1 MDIYADVIFE
11 INFFMDLIIFYISS
25 KLLGVKVFIGRLLF
39 GAFVSAML
47 YCLFIFTPLQKYMC
61 TAMAIAML
69 FISVLI
75 VYKPVKISEM
85 LFDAFCVTAVSFVV
99 GGTALGI
106 FYYINIGN
114 SISLSVNGYFPLGI
128 LFTACSITFVVV
140 NIVKKIMQNN
150 AVKKQLFCN
159 VDILC
164 GNKKVCIRALVDTG
178 NSLTEPISGKPVIIT
193 ELCAVRNIIPKKLF
207 RLANDKNKKTEEI
220 FYLSKDDEYIN
231 RLSLVPFK
239 SVGNNNGL
247 LLCFAADKAEIDD
260 ITVYSP
266 LIALCNLSFST
277 TGKYNAIINPK
288 IFDTGGY
295 NFEKNVCGAYG
306 GRYESV

>member
-1 MDIYADVIFE
+1 
-11 INFFMDLIIFYISS
+11 
-25 KLLGVKVFIGRLLF
+25 
-39 GAFVSAML
+39 
-47 YCLFIFTPLQKYMC
+47 
-61 TAMAIAML
+61 ML

-75 VYKPVKISEM
+75 VYKPVKIPEM
-85 LFDAFCVTAVSFVV
+85 LFDTFCVTAVSFVV

-114 SISLSVNGYFPLGI
+114 NVSLSINGYFPLGI

-164 GNKKVCIRALVDTG
+164 ENKKVCIKALVDTG
-178 NSLTEPISGKPVIIT
+178 NSLTEPISGKPVLVA
-193 ELCAVRNIIPKKLF
+193 ELYAVRHILPKKLF
-207 RLANDKNKKTEEI
+207 KLVTDENNNTEDV
-220 FYLSKDDEYIN
+220 FYLSKDYDYIK

-247 LLCFAADKAEIDD
+247 LLCFSADRATIDG
-260 ITVYSP
+260 INIYSP
-266 LIALCNLSFST
+266 LIALCNMSFSA